1 METEMLDTRS
11 LLERARSGDTEAF
24 CSLCRIHEARLLRQ
38 AMTLCG
44 NSTLAEDLAQ
54 DTLVEAWKC
63 LKRYNE
69 RCQFF
74 TWLCAILLNRYRN
87 ALRQQRASPEATS
100 PPPGCDPGQ
109 GPLGQLPDHAPAP
122 DEAALRREQ
131 AALVRQCIR
140 ALPQKHQDVVLL
152 RFFLDDSLEGIAA
165 ALGCSVGTVK
175 SRLFHALEK
184 LRAMNALNP
193 NLRNFKTTS

>member
-38 AMTLCG
+38 AMTLCA

-54 DTLVEAWKC
+54 DTLVEAWKY
-63 LKRYNE
+63 LKRYNG

-87 ALRQQRASPEATS
+87 TLRQQRGAPAVT
-100 PPPGCDPGQ
+100 PAPGCDPGQ
-109 GPLGQLPDHAPAP
+109 SALTQLPDHGPAP
-122 DEAALRREQ
+122 DEAAQYREQ

-140 ALPQKHQDVVLL
+140 ALPQKHQDVILL

-184 LRAMNALNP
+184 LRAMNALNSQSA
-193 NLRNFKTTS
+193 NFKCTS